1 MTDKW
6 IFSSLKKFPK
16 MKNFV
21 LTFPQYVLT
30 LQYDS
35 NGD

>member
-1 MTDKW
+1 MSYKW
-6 IFSSLKKFPK
+6 NFSSLKKFSK